1 LYDFLNKSIFKMKKL
16 GIIYG
21 FILGVLA
28 INASG
33 VLAQNTF
40 PSELV
45 NFKEYPGNPIFTGTN
60 LDTWDKQI
68 RERGFILKEGP
79 NYHLWFTGYSPD
91 SPTKFLGYATSK
103 DGIHFERFTKETI
116 HPGQWVEDM
125 CVVKSG
131 KTYYMFAEGEGD
143 IAHMLVS
150 TDRVHWQ
157 EKGNL
162 DIRNVDGSSI
172 RKGAYGTPTVI
183 RAKGVWN
190 LFYERDDLGIWLAT
204 SKDLKIWTNVQDEPV
219 IKMGPDAYDLFAVA
233 MNQVIRYK
241 GLYYAYYHASA
252 FKDWH
257 EWSTNI
263 AVSSDLIHWKK
274 YEKNPIMGNNQSS
287 GMVLKDGKGFRLY
300 TMHRKVNLYFSEGAS
315 K

>member
-1 LYDFLNKSIFKMKKL
+1 MKKL

-28 INASG
+28 INAPR
-33 VLAQNTF
+33 VLAQNAF

-45 NFKEYPGNPIFTGTN
+45 NFKAYAENPVFTGTN

-79 NYHLWFTGYSPD
+79 NYHLWFTGYSPA
-91 SPTKFLGYATSK
+91 SPTKFLGYASSK
-103 DGIHFERFTKETI
+103 DGIHWNRFSKETI

-150 TDRVHWQ
+150 KDRVHWQ

-162 DIRNVDGSSI
+162 DIRNVNGTPI
-172 RKGAYGTPTVI
+172 RKGAYGTPTVLK
-183 RAKGVWN
+183 AKGIWH

-204 SKDLKIWTNVQDEPV
+204 SKDLKTWTNVQDEPV
-219 IKMGPDAYDLFAVA
+219 IKMGPDTYDLFAVA

-241 GLYYAYYHASA
+241 GLYYGYYHASA

-300 TMHRKVNLYFSEGAS
+300 TMHKKVNLYFSEGAS

>member
-1 LYDFLNKSIFKMKKL
+1 MQKL
-16 GIIYG
+16 GIIYW
-21 FILGVLA
+21 FIFGGLA
-28 INASG
+28 VNTPE
-33 VLAQNTF
+33 VLAQNAF

-45 NFKEYPGNPIFTGTN
+45 NFKAYAENPVFTGTN
-60 LDTWDKQI
+60 LETWDKQI
-68 RERGFILKEGP
+68 RERGYMLKEGP

-103 DGIHFERFTKETI
+103 DGIHWDRFSKETI

-131 KTYYMFAEGEGD
+131 KTYYMFAEGKSD

-172 RKGAYGTPTVI
+172 RKGAYGTPTVLK
-183 RAKGVWN
+183 AKGVWH

-204 SKDLKIWTNVQDEPV
+204 SKDLKTWTNVQDEPV

-233 MNQVIRYK
+233 MNQVIRYH
-241 GLYYAYYHASA
+241 GLYYGFYHASA

-274 YEKNPIMGNNQSS
+274 YEKNPIIGNNQSS
-287 GMVLKDGKGFRLY
+287 GIVLKDGKGFRLY
-300 TMHRKVNLYFSEGAS
+300 TMHRKVNLYLSEGAS

>member
-1 LYDFLNKSIFKMKKL
+1 MKKL

>member
-1 LYDFLNKSIFKMKKL
+1 MKKL

-103 DGIHFERFTKETI
+103 DGIRWKRFSKETI

-157 EKGNL
+157 ENGNL
-162 DIRNVDGSSI
+162 DIRNVDGTPI
-172 RKGAYGTPTVI
+172 RKGSYGTPTVI
-183 RAKGVWN
+183 QAKGIWH

-204 SKDLKIWTNVQDEPV
+204 SKDLKRWTNVQDEPV

-241 GLYYAYYHASA
+241 GLYYGFYHASA

-287 GMVLKDGKGFRLY
+287 GLVLKDGKGFRLY

>member
-1 LYDFLNKSIFKMKKL
+1 MKKL

-28 INASG
+28 INAPE

-60 LDTWDKQI
+60 VDTWDKQI

-79 NYHLWFTGYSPD
+79 NYHVWFTGYSPA

-103 DGIHFERFTKETI
+103 DGIHWERFSKETI

-150 TDRVHWQ
+150 KDRVHWQ

-162 DIRNVDGSSI
+162 DIRKVDGSPI

-183 RAKGVWN
+183 QAKGIWH

-204 SKDLKIWTNVQDEPV
+204 SKDLKTWTNVQDEPV

-233 MNQVIRYK
+233 MNQVIHYK
-241 GLYYAYYHASA
+241 GLYYGYYHASA

-274 YEKNPIMGNNQSS
+274 YERNPIIGNNQSS
-287 GMVLKDGKGFRLY
+287 GIVLKDGKGFRLY

>member
-1 LYDFLNKSIFKMKKL
+1 MKKL
-16 GIIYG
+16 GIIYWL
-21 FILGVLA
+21 ILGVLA
-28 INASG
+28 INAPR

-45 NFKEYPGNPIFTGTN
+45 NFKAYAENPVFTGTN

-68 RERGFILKEGP
+68 RERGFILKEGS
-79 NYHLWFTGYSPD
+79 NYHLWFTGYSPA
-91 SPTKFLGYATSK
+91 STTKFLGYATSK
-103 DGIHFERFTKETI
+103 DGIHFERFSKETI

-162 DIRNVDGSSI
+162 DIRNVDGSPI

-183 RAKGVWN
+183 KAKGVWN

-204 SKDLKIWTNVQDEPV
+204 SKDLKTWTNVQDEPV
-219 IKMGPDAYDLFAVA
+219 IKMGPDSYDLFAVA

-241 GLYYAYYHASA
+241 GLYYGYYHASA

-274 YEKNPIMGNNQSS
+274 YERNPIIGNNQSS
-287 GMVLKDGKGFRLY
+287 GIVLKDGKGFRLY

>member
-1 LYDFLNKSIFKMKKL
+1 
-16 GIIYG
+16 
-21 FILGVLA
+21 
-28 INASG
+28 
-33 VLAQNTF
+33 
-40 PSELV
+40 
-45 NFKEYPGNPIFTGTN
+45 
-60 LDTWDKQI
+60 
-68 RERGFILKEGP
+68 
-79 NYHLWFTGYSPD
+79 
-91 SPTKFLGYATSK
+91 
-103 DGIHFERFTKETI
+103 
-116 HPGQWVEDM
+116 
-125 CVVKSG
+125 
-131 KTYYMFAEGEGD
+131 MFAEGEGD

-172 RKGAYGTPTVI
+172 LKGAYGTPTVLKT
-183 RAKGVWN
+183 KGVWH

-204 SKDLKIWTNVQDEPV
+204 SKDLKTWTNVQDEPV

-233 MNQVIRYK
+233 MNQVIRYH
-241 GLYYAYYHASA
+241 GLYYGFYHASA

-274 YEKNPIMGNNQSS
+274 YEKNPIIGNNQSS
-287 GMVLKDGKGFRLY
+287 GIVLKDGKGFRLY
-300 TMHRKVNLYFSEGAS
+300 TMHRKVNLYLSEGAS

>member
-1 LYDFLNKSIFKMKKL
+1 MKKL

-28 INASG
+28 INAPR
-33 VLAQNTF
+33 VLAQNAF
-40 PSELV
+40 PYELV
-45 NFKEYPGNPIFTGTN
+45 NFKAYAENPVFTGTN

-79 NYHLWFTGYSPD
+79 NYHLWFTGYSPA
-91 SPTKFLGYATSK
+91 SPTKFLGYASSK
-103 DGIHFERFTKETI
+103 DGIHWNRFSKETI

-150 TDRVHWQ
+150 KDRVHWQ

-162 DIRNVDGSSI
+162 DIRNVNGTPI
-172 RKGAYGTPTVI
+172 RKGAYGTPTVLK
-183 RAKGVWN
+183 AKGIWH

-204 SKDLKIWTNVQDEPV
+204 SKDLKTWTNVQDEPV
-219 IKMGPDAYDLFAVA
+219 IKMGPDTYDLFAVA

-241 GLYYAYYHASA
+241 GLYYGYYHASA

-300 TMHRKVNLYFSEGAS
+300 TMHKKVNLYFSEGAS

>member
-1 LYDFLNKSIFKMKKL
+1 MKKL
-16 GIIYG
+16 GILICLLFVG
-21 FILGVLA
+21 FA
-28 INASG
+28 FASPHL
-33 VLAQNTF
+33 LAQNAF

-45 NFKEYPGNPIFTGTN
+45 NFKAYAENPVFTGTN

-68 RERGFILKEGP
+68 RERGFILKGGP
-79 NYHLWFTGYSPD
+79 NYHLWFTGYSPA
-91 SPTKFLGYATSK
+91 SPTKFLGYALSK
-103 DGIHFERFTKETI
+103 DGIHWNRFSKETI

-150 TDRVHWQ
+150 KDRVHWQ

-162 DIRNVDGSSI
+162 DIRNVDGSPI

-204 SKDLKIWTNVQDEPV
+204 SKDLKTWTNVQDEPV
-219 IKMGPDAYDLFAVA
+219 IQMGPDAYDLFAVA

-241 GLYYAYYHASA
+241 GLYYGYYHASA
-252 FKDWH
+252 FKDWR

-274 YEKNPIMGNNQSS
+274 YERNPIIGNNQSS
-287 GMVLKDGKGFRLY
+287 GIVLKDGNGFRLY

>member
-1 LYDFLNKSIFKMKKL
+1 MKKL
-16 GIIYG
+16 GIIYW

-28 INASG
+28 INAPE

-79 NYHLWFTGYSPD
+79 NYHLWFTGYSPA
-91 SPTKFLGYATSK
+91 SPTKFLGYASSK
-103 DGIHFERFTKETI
+103 DGIHWDRFSKETI

-162 DIRNVDGSSI
+162 DIRKVNGSPI

-183 RAKGVWN
+183 RAKGMWN

-204 SKDLKIWTNVQDEPV
+204 SKDLKTWTNVQDEPV

-233 MNQVIRYK
+233 MNQVVHYK
-241 GLYYAYYHASA
+241 GLYYGYYHASA

-274 YEKNPIMGNNQSS
+274 YEKNPIIGNNQSS

-300 TMHRKVNLYFSEGAS
+300 TMHKKVNLYFSEGAS

>member
-1 LYDFLNKSIFKMKKL
+1 MKKL

-45 NFKEYPGNPIFTGTN
+45 NFKEYLGNPIFTGTN

-150 TDRVHWQ
+150 KDRIHWQ

-162 DIRNVDGSSI
+162 DIRNIDGSPI

-183 RAKGVWN
+183 KAKGVWN

>member
-1 LYDFLNKSIFKMKKL
+1 MKKL
-16 GIIYG
+16 GIIYW

-28 INASG
+28 INAPE

-45 NFKEYPGNPIFTGTN
+45 NFKEYPENPIFTGTN

-68 RERGFILKEGP
+68 RERGFVLKEGS
-79 NYHLWFTGYSPD
+79 NYHLWFTGYSPA
-91 SPTKFLGYATSK
+91 SPTKFLGYASSK
-103 DGIHFERFTKETI
+103 DGIHWDRFSKETI

-150 TDRVHWQ
+150 KDRVHWQ

-183 RAKGVWN
+183 KAKGVWN

-204 SKDLKIWTNVQDEPV
+204 SKDLKTWTNVQDEPV
-219 IKMGPDAYDLFAVA
+219 IQMGPDAYDLFAVA
-233 MNQVIRYK
+233 MNQVVHYK
-241 GLYYAYYHASA
+241 GLYYGYYHASA

-274 YEKNPIMGNNQSS
+274 YDQNPIMGNNQSS
-287 GMVLKDGKGFRLY
+287 GMVLKDGNGFRLY
-300 TMHRKVNLYFSEGAS
+300 TMHKKVNLYFSEGAS

>member
-1 LYDFLNKSIFKMKKL
+1 MKKL

-150 TDRVHWQ
+150 KDRIHWQ

-162 DIRNVDGSSI
+162 DIRNIDGSPI

-183 RAKGVWN
+183 KAKGVWN